1 MREIWRKYFF
11 FFFSLPS
18 SRERLRELEKQA
30 GRLQS
35 QCFGPRT
42 LRHECSTKTKI
53 KRTNACARATT
64 TMPTKAE
71 KEKIRG
77 EGGGRIRILR
87 LKKKKMKNS
96 REFSLVFVQLN
107 ILGVRQLRES

>member
-1 MREIWRKYFF
+1 
-11 FFFSLPS
+11 
-18 SRERLRELEKQA
+18 
-30 GRLQS
+30 
-35 QCFGPRT
+35 
-42 LRHECSTKTKI
+42 
-53 KRTNACARATT
+53 
-64 TMPTKAE
+64 MPTKAE

>member
-1 MREIWRKYFF
+1 MEEVFFF

-64 TMPTKAE
+64 TMPSKAE

-77 EGGGRIRILR
+77 EGGGRMRISR
-87 LKKKKMKNS
+87 LKKKNEK
-96 REFSLVFVQLN
+96 L
-107 ILGVRQLRES
+107 